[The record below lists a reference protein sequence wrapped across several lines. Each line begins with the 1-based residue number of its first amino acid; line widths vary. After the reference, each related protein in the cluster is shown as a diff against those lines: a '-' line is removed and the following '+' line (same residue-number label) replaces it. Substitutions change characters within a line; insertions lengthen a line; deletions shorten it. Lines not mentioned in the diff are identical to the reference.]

1 MPVRSTAED
10 PESNSAA
17 SEAAFLVR
25 CFRSILHLSDLT
37 HSVVDRSACEFSLAC
52 KAGMFYDYERSPQL
66 SESSSVTD
74 Q

>member
-1 MPVRSTAED
+1 MKLTFFVMFVIFMIFHD
-10 PESNSAA
+10 VCD
-17 SEAAFLVR
+17 L
-25 CFRSILHLSDLT
+25 CDLSDLT